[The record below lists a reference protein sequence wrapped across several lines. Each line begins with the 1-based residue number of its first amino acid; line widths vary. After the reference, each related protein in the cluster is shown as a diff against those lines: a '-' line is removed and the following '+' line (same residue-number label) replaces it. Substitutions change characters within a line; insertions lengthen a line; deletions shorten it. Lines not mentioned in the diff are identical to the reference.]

1 MCLFEFLGVN
11 LAPPHHLPKAAIE
24 VAHTSWRMMGSG
36 IFKVGFVA
44 LYLHG
49 ATAAPV
55 TGILDKHNEFR

>member
-1 MCLFEFLGVN
+1 
-11 LAPPHHLPKAAIE
+11 
-24 VAHTSWRMMGSG
+24 MMGSG